1 MRRLNF
7 RLIRPGNRPLAAC
20 GMAVLTFGMALV
32 FAGTDFGGRPA
43 KAWAN
48 APVDILPASLGFT
61 AAAFE
66 NHVCDPAFGGGP
78 LSDQDVWVFKLPGD
92 HAKTGDFV
100 SVTATFTAADGTET
114 TAVVPAEGGGVVLR
128 ANTSK
133 AWVALPQGWTL
144 TGAKAEITGTA
155 PLFVLA
161 RTCPAEGS
169 VVPPVAPEPDPSASA
184 DPHPSHSA
192 NPDPSDTP
200 NPDPS
205 DTANPDPSASAV
217 LLPSGAPEPS
227 VAPSVAPEPSV
238 APSVVPEPSVAP
250 SVAPE
255 PSVAPSV
262 APEPSVAPSVA
273 PEPSAP
279 PSGRARPA
287 HANSSLELS
296 PPPSAEPVEPPVVDP
311 SAPPSDPIV
320 DPSAPPSDPI
330 VDPSAPPSDPIVD
343 PSAPPV
349 DPIVD
354 PSAPPSDPIVDPSAP
369 PVDPIVDPSAPP
381 SDPIVDPS
389 APPVDPI
396 VDPSAA
402 PEPSDPPVTP
412 GHRPRPAE
420 PGPHVATALIGLWD
434 DLVNWLR

>member
-7 RLIRPGNRPLAAC
+7 RFIRPGNRPLAAC

-32 FAGTDFGGRPA
+32 FAGTDLGGQPA

-48 APVDILPASLGFT
+48 APVDILPASVGFT

-78 LSDQDVWVFKLPGD
+78 LSGQDVWVFKLPGD

-100 SVTATFTAADGTET
+100 SVTATFTTPEGTEA

-128 ANTSK
+128 AKTSK
-133 AWVALPQGWTL
+133 AWVALPEGWTL
-144 TGAKAEITGTA
+144 TGAKAEITGSA

-161 RTCPAEGS
+161 RTCPAEGT
-169 VVPPVAPEPDPSASA
+169 VTPPVAPEPDPSDTAEPDPSASA
-184 DPHPSHSA
+184 GPHPSHSA
-192 NPDPSDTP
+192 DPDPSD
-200 NPDPS
+200 DP
-205 DTANPDPSASAV
+205 NPDPSASAV

-227 VAPSVAPEPSV
+227 VAPSGAPEPSV
-238 APSVVPEPSVAP
+238 APSVLPEPSVAP
-250 SVAPE
+250 SLAPQ
-255 PSVAPSV
+255 
-262 APEPSVAPSVA
+262 
-273 PEPSAP
+273 PSAP
-279 PSGRARPA
+279 PSGRAKPA
-287 HANSSLELS
+287 HVSSALKVS
-296 PPPSAEPVEPPVVDP
+296 PSADPSAAPVEP
-311 SAPPSDPIV
+311 PIV

-354 PSAPPSDPIVDPSAP
+354 PSTPPSDPIVDPSAP
-369 PVDPIVDPSAPP
+369 PSEPIVDPSAPP

-389 APPVDPI
+389 A
-396 VDPSAA
+396 A
-402 PEPSDPPVTP
+402 PEPSAPPVAP

-420 PGPHVATALIGLWD
+420 PGPYVATALIGLWD
-434 DLVNWLR
+434 DLVAWFR

>member
-32 FAGTDFGGRPA
+32 FAGTDLGGQPA

-48 APVDILPASLGFT
+48 APVDILPANVGFT

-78 LSDQDVWVFKLPGD
+78 LSGQDVWVFKLPGD
-92 HAKTGDFV
+92 QAKTGDFI
-100 SVTATFTAADGTET
+100 SVRATFTTPEGTEE

-133 AWVALPQGWTL
+133 AWVALPEGWTL

-161 RTCPAEGS
+161 RTCPAEGT
-169 VVPPVAPEPDPSASA
+169 VTPPVAPDPDPSATAEPDPSSSA

-192 NPDPSDTP
+192 NPDPSDTA

-205 DTANPDPSASAV
+205 DNPNPDPSASAA

-227 VAPSVAPEPSV
+227 VAPSGAPEPSV
-238 APSVVPEPSVAP
+238 APSVL
-250 SVAPE
+250 
-255 PSVAPSV
+255 
-262 APEPSVAPSVA
+262 PEPSVAPSVA

-279 PSGRARPA
+279 PSGRAKPA
-287 HANSSLELS
+287 HVSSALGLS
-296 PPPSAEPVEPPVVDP
+296 PSADPVEP
-311 SAPPSDPIV
+311 PIV

-330 VDPSAPPSDPIVD
+330 VDPSAPPVDPIVD

-381 SDPIVDPS
+381 VDPIVDPSAPPSEPIVDPS

-402 PEPSDPPVTP
+402 PEPSAPPVAP

-434 DLVNWLR
+434 DLVAWFR